1 VRHRLSPKLA
11 LRLGIGFAASMF
23 LLAAALSLGFKA
35 GAGYEWAR
43 HAVAALGVAALV
55 AGAVVAWWITRS
67 IARSARDAELI
78 AQRLDRVF
86 QNFKATDT

>member
-1 VRHRLSPKLA
+1 
-11 LRLGIGFAASMF
+11 MF

-43 HAVAALGVAALV
+43 RAVLALGVVALL
-55 AGAVVAWWITRS
+55 AGAFVAWCITRS
-67 IARSARDAELI
+67 LARSARDADLI

-86 QNFKATDT
+86 KNFKATDS